1 MSLFYEQDLSE
12 FDGQKEKPSFANAVD
27 EWVRKTTGITPQW
40 VENERLSDVA
50 YKKNSAVLAKCT
62 DAVIQ
67 MSNSVPYTIGF
78 HEGFHRVLELL
89 VEPSIR
95 EQMYSAY
102 RKAHPEAATERDI
115 AEGLAD
121 LFVDY
126 MLGTKDANA
135 IKKQGWIKRNIKKV
149 ANRLS
154 ILWHYRNNAKTILTL
169 FNDIKSGKYADKQV
183 SKEQQNRFKKLF
195 GEDLHYE
202 INGRKFD
209 HIGSAAEKEHM
220 ARALGYIIVKSAKD
234 ATDIYNAVNDDSF
247 LPIKYINKSVID
259 SLTGE
264 GNENPTFAQRAFS
277 EVFYTE
283 INTNDQRRVNYPNF
297 MAIAPEIKKYL
308 TEIMDAYDGKY
319 DHDDDSETSDQEE
332 NDYGKSIERYD
343 KSAFEF
349 NKLDSVS
356 KPVKMFFA
364 TIPYYKFNDNGKLT
378 LDTSKNIYGIPTFM
392 PIK

>member
-1 MSLFYEQDLSE
+1 
-12 FDGQKEKPSFANAVD
+12 
-27 EWVRKTTGITPQW
+27 
-40 VENERLSDVA
+40 
-50 YKKNSAVLAKCT
+50 
-62 DAVIQ
+62 
-67 MSNSVPYTIGF
+67 
-78 HEGFHRVLELL
+78 
-89 VEPSIR
+89 
-95 EQMYSAY
+95 
-102 RKAHPEAATERDI
+102 
-115 AEGLAD
+115 
-121 LFVDY
+121 
-126 MLGTKDANA
+126 
-135 IKKQGWIKRNIKKV
+135 
-149 ANRLS
+149 
-154 ILWHYRNNAKTILTL
+154 
-169 FNDIKSGKYADKQV
+169 
-183 SKEQQNRFKKLF
+183 
-195 GEDLHYE
+195 
-202 INGRKFD
+202 
-209 HIGSAAEKEHM
+209 M

-247 LPIKYINKSVID
+247 LPIKYIPMRVINN
-259 SLTGE
+259 LIGE
-264 GNENPTFAQRAFS
+264 GNENPTFAQRAFR

-356 KPVKMFFA
+356 KPVKMFFS